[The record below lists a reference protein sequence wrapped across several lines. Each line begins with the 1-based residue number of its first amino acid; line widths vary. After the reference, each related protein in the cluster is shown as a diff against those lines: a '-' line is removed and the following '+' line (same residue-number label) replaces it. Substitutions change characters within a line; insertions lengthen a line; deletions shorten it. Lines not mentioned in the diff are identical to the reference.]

1 MSTIKVA
8 INGFGRIGRLT
19 FRALQSKSNVE
30 VVAIN
35 DLTDAK
41 TLAHL
46 LKYDTVHGRFPGTV
60 TVSDEG
66 LVVNGKVIKIL
77 AERDP
82 ANLPWAAHNIDV
94 VLESTGRFVDRAGAG
109 KHIEAGAKRV
119 VISAPAKEKDIAT
132 VVLGV
137 NEEILN
143 SDITI
148 VSNASCTTN
157 CLAPMAKV
165 LDDAFGLEKGY
176 ITTIHAYTQDQLLQD
191 GPHSDL
197 RRARAGAAN
206 IVPTSTGAAKAVGL
220 VLPHLSGKLDGVA
233 MRVPVPDGS
242 LTDLTC
248 ILKREVTAAE
258 INAAMEAAANGP
270 MKGVLEYTIDPI
282 VSSDIVGNPHS
293 CIFDSLQTTTMG
305 NLVKVVGWYDNEY
318 GYSSRAADLLE
329 RLAGL

>member
-19 FRALQSKSNVE
+19 FRALQNKSNVE

-35 DLTDAK
+35 DLTNAD
-41 TLAHL
+41 TLAYL
-46 LKYDTVHGRFPGTV
+46 LKYDSVHGRFPGTV
-60 TVSDEG
+60 SVSADG
-66 LVVNGKVIKIL
+66 LIVNGKTIKIF
-77 AERDP
+77 AEKDP

-143 SDITI
+143 DSITI

-165 LDDAFGLEKGY
+165 LDDAFGL
-176 ITTIHAYTQDQLLQD
+176 
-191 GPHSDL
+191 
-197 RRARAGAAN
+197 
-206 IVPTSTGAAKAVGL
+206 
-220 VLPHLSGKLDGVA
+220 
-233 MRVPVPDGS
+233 
-242 LTDLTC
+242 
-248 ILKREVTAAE
+248 
-258 INAAMEAAANGP
+258 
-270 MKGVLEYTIDPI
+270 
-282 VSSDIVGNPHS
+282 
-293 CIFDSLQTTTMG
+293 
-305 NLVKVVGWYDNEY
+305 
-318 GYSSRAADLLE
+318 
-329 RLAGL
+329 